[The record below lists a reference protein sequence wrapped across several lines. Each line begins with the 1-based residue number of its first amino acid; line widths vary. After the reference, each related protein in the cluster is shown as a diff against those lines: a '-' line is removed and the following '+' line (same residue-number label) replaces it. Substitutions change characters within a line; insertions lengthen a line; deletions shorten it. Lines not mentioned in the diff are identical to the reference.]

1 MGYNESTGQ
10 YDEYPRS
17 NFPKAV
23 DSWTNKQDVPVSM
36 QPILAQYQTAWDDID
51 IDKIT
56 ELKEKY
62 PKLDTYL
69 FTAVD
74 INQVYDGIKATQQFF
89 KDDVETYLEK
99 ISQYEIGVN
108 DNPTT
113 EEKTTSS
120 YSCDKVDNLTGI
132 TAATNITIST
142 GSWSAVSRDDGFNY
156 QYIYTNDKILATD
169 HVIVYFNISSVI
181 PASKATVNVGNT
193 TTDGQIVFLSA
204 KVPKKD
210 LVIDEITY
218 CRK

>member
-1 MGYNESTGQ
+1 MSYNESTGQ

-113 EEKTTSS
+113 EEKNTSS
-120 YSCDKVDNLTGI
+120 YSCEKVDNLTGI
-132 TAATNITIST
+132 TIDSNITIST
-142 GSWSAVSRDDGFNY
+142 GSWESVTRDDGFNY
-156 QYIYTNDKILATD
+156 QYVYTNDKILATD
-169 HVIVYFNISSVI
+169 HVMVYFNISSVI
-181 PASKATVNVGNT
+181 SASKATVNIGNT
-193 TTDGQIVFLSA
+193 DTDGQIVFLSA
-204 KVPKKD
+204 KIPKQD
-210 LVIDEITY
+210 LVIDEILY